1 MAYVVVAKYLRV
13 DQDNL
18 WFMPAGTTV
27 DPFPAEA
34 LGAGG
39 DHH

>member
-1 MAYVVVAKYLRV
+1 V
-13 DQDNL
+13 DDDNL

-34 LGAGG
+34 LAGG
-39 DHH
+39 DRH